1 MQPLGQK
8 LQQAR
13 LAKKVTLEEA
23 ARVTKIRAI
32 HRESVLPSLDYD
44 VIFELTSRDGI
55 KIGDEV
61 AIFRPRED
69 AIPYERPA
77 IPEVAIATARVTRVT
92 PYGSTARITSQQQ
105 PAIKVGESVRLTA
118 RMP

>member
-1 MQPLGQK
+1 MP
-8 LQQAR
+8 
-13 LAKKVTLEEA
+13 VTDS
-23 ARVTKIRAI
+23 RVTTIRAI

-44 VIFELTSRDGI
+44 VIFGLTARDGI

-61 AIFRPRED
+61 VIFRPREE

-77 IPEVAIATARVTRVT
+77 IPEVVIGTARVVRVT
-92 PYGSTARITSQQQ
+92 PYGSTARVTSQQQ
-105 PAIKVGESVRLTA
+105 VAIKVGESVRLTA